1 MIKVI
6 DKADVVVIGGGA
18 VGTSAAYH
26 LAKRGKKVILCE
38 MRNIASGAT
47 GRCGGMVVHCYG
59 RDVNIDKTDY
69 RLAYTR
75 TNTEIMKEYQKTFEI
90 DFEFRQVGL
99 LDIAISD
106 EEIEQL
112 KKLIKIQKSLGDT
125 EIEYLDKKDTLE
137 VMYNLNPKLVF
148 GSRWRSSDGNLNPFL
163 LARSQGWEAQKL
175 GAKIMTNTKVDNI
188 IIKNDKVEGVKIK
201 DGIIEADWVINAT
214 SAYCAK

>member
-1 MIKVI
+1 MVKVI
-6 DKADVVVIGGGA
+6 DKADVVIVGGGA

-26 LAKRGKKVILCE
+26 LAKRGKKVVLCE

-69 RLAYTR
+69 RLMYTR
-75 TNTEIMKEYQKTFEI
+75 ANTEIMKEEQKTFEI

-99 LDIAISD
+99 LDVAISD
-106 EEIEQL
+106 EEVEQL
-112 KKLIKIQKSLGDT
+112 KKLIEIQRSLGDN

-137 VMYNLNPKLVF
+137 VMYNLNPKLTF
-148 GSRWRSSDGNLNPFL
+148 GSRWRPSDGNLNPFL
-163 LARSQGWEAQKL
+163 LARSQGREAQKL

-214 SAYCAK
+214 NGWASQ